1 MYLKVTDI
9 SIDGS
14 YKTFWR
20 KKVKEIFSKKKKKKN
35 ETQKN
40 KFNWEHKQHV
50 HTMKGWLKNKGTSV
64 KTRRGNGSRRQSRYD
79 LRIGAGAKGRKS
91 LGNHKPKCQRWVA
104 PFHKSKVSKRY
115 HDKAFA
121 KAEIKVA
128 SCCQYGIYN
137 SNQVRYR

>member
-50 HTMKGWLKNKGTSV
+50 HTMKGWLKKKGTSV
-64 KTRRGNGSRRQSRYD
+64 KSRRGNGSRRQPQFD
-79 LRIGAGAKGRKS
+79 FRIGAGAKGRKC
-91 LGNHKPKCQRWVA
+91 LGNHKPKCYYST
-104 PFHKSKVSKRY
+104 HKSKVSKRIQ
-115 HDKAFA
+115 DKAFF

-128 SCCQYGIYN
+128 SCCQNGIYN